1 VLCYG
6 VVCCVLCAAGFG
18 LRYCVERYCDLRIYR
33 KPPLYSKE
41 LVGSYNKCEPTQQN
55 KTKTALVL
63 K

>member
-1 VLCYG
+1 M
-6 VVCCVLCAAGFG
+6 LCAAGFG